1 MNRKIILCLVLVLM
15 FTVNL
20 NIFAQEVEQN
30 VNDKLNN
37 SIFYSPDYN
46 SIDINDYI
54 IRLPE
59 NDMVLKDF
67 SSQYQNR
74 LKELADRYGNN
85 QTNLLDIVFD
95 EEEISNENIT
105 NDDIIN

>member
-1 MNRKIILCLVLVLM
+1 MNRRIILLLIVLLM
-15 FTVNL
+15 FTSSVD
-20 NIFAQEVEQN
+20 IYAQNNVL